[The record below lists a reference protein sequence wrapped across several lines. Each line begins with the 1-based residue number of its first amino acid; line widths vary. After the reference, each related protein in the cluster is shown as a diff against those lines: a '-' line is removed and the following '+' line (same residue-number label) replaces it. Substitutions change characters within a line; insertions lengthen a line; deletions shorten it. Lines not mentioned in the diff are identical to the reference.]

1 MHTYGTVYFS
11 LMLLPRFYPKK
22 REGFLQ
28 QIQFPFVQKAKT
40 IWFSLTT
47 EPDKLFGEKKN
58 KKKHIVQ
65 ILDLFSWNQCFHFQF
80 LHFGRSDL
88 NDPIWGQNQPFRAMW
103 LQSTPHLE
111 RFLVKYFSFLVFS
124 HQYEWGNDFNFNYH
138 QLTAFI
144 LFSFFSLPELCIA
157 PSEFSD
163 AIPDNTCMV
172 DIEGRGFYLISI
184 GPIILLDL
192 DPIEYWS
199 FLCQQ

>member
-1 MHTYGTVYFS
+1 
-11 LMLLPRFYPKK
+11 MLLPRFYPKK
-22 REGFLQ
+22 KKEKIPTNSCQIQ

-47 EPDKLFGEKKN
+47 EANELFGK

-80 LHFGRSDL
+80 LHFGRTDL
-88 NDPIWGQNQPFRAMW
+88 NDPIWGQNQPFRDMW

-111 RFLVKYFSFLVFS
+111 RFLVKYISFLVFFPINL
-124 HQYEWGNDFNFNYH
+124 HEETI
-138 QLTAFI
+138 LTSTTISWLLLCFI
-144 LFSFFSLPELCIA
+144 LYSFFSLPDPCIA
-157 PSEFSD
+157 PAEFSD
-163 AIPDNTCMV
+163 ASPDYTCMV

-199 FLCQQ
+199 FFCQQ